1 MAPLLRAEQK
11 DKKERKKRCRCSKLV
26 LDIESPIQGSYF
38 NAQYHRLAS
47 RRGPKKA
54 VCAVAASILTT
65 IYQMIKDGTQFEDLG
80 ADHFDRRSKDVRAKR
95 LVTQLAKLGFDAKL
109 TPLAKAA

>member
-38 NAQYHRLAS
+38 NAQFLRLRG

-54 VCAVAASILTT
+54 ACAVAASLLTT
-65 IYQMIKDGTQFEDLG
+65 TYHMLKDGTQFQDLG
-80 ADHFDRRSKDVRAKR
+80 ADHFDRRSTEVRAKH
-95 LVTQLAKLGFDAKL
+95 LVGQLAKLGFEAKL
-109 TPLAKAA
+109 TPFARAA